1 MESIIELQRQEHE
14 EIERY
19 EQALADI
26 LNKPVTG
33 RRAELRNQ
41 HKALDVL
48 NRISDRQRLLKSQ
61 YDDADG
67 SRAAEIDVLSVPASS
82 QAPGSNPQDD
92 LSEFYTRFNHIKK
105 VHQDRQ
111 AAGTTQEP
119 ELRTF
124 LRSLEELVKS
134 DGLER
139 VTLED
144 GEEEVIDPLDTMFT
158 GEESMGRYL
167 DLYIPHTQFV
177 NLKSARRLTYM
188 QYLNMLSKGLVG
200 EAIEQKEKESAAY
213 LDYVQTLNSYLQ
225 DFLRR
230 THPLDRGTVE
240 AALRPV
246 EEGFEQEWKE
256 GKVDGWQRK
265 ATSSGQATGDAPN
278 AEEGIWCAACQK
290 QYAKQTVYDAHLTS
304 KKHIKAAEKLSTNGG
319 ALTSKSA
326 PNPNSTANHHSAI
339 STSKAHSAALLTR
352 LTETLLL
359 LPPVPALIND
369 TQQNIERKSALTAR
383 EREQEVEDAME
394 ETKAAGDDAV
404 EEEDDDGRI
413 YNPLKLPLGWD
424 GKPIPYW
431 LYKLHGL
438 GVEYRCEICSDY
450 VYMGRKAFDRHFQ
463 ESRHAFGMRAL
474 GLPNTK
480 HFHEITKIAD
490 ALALAERL
498 KREGRQ
504 EQNQA
509 ERTEEFEDA
518 EGNVYDKKTYEDLK
532 RQGLV

>member
-1 MESIIELQRQEHE
+1 MDSIIELQRQEHE
-14 EIERY
+14 EVERY

-26 LNKPVTG
+26 LNKHTTG
-33 RRAELRNQ
+33 RRGELRNHQ
-41 HKALDVL
+41 KALDVL
-48 NRISDRQRLLKSQ
+48 NRLDERQRLLRSQ
-61 YDDADG
+61 YEDKEG
-67 SRAAEIDVLSVPASS
+67 FRAAEIEALSVPAST
-82 QAPGSNPQDD
+82 GKGNPQDD
-92 LSEFYTRFNHIKK
+92 LSEFYSRFNRINR
-105 VHQDRQ
+105 VHADRQ
-111 AAGTTQEP
+111 ASGAAGQEP
-119 ELRTF
+119 ELRGF
-124 LRSLEELVKS
+124 LRSLEELVAS

-144 GEEEVIDPLDTMFT
+144 GEEEVIDPLDTLFT
-158 GEESMGRYL
+158 GEESVGRYL

-200 EAIEQKEKESAAY
+200 EALDQKEKESAAY
-213 LDYVQTLNSYLQ
+213 LDYVQTLNTYLQ

-230 THPLDRGTVE
+230 THPLEIGTVD
-240 AALRPV
+240 AALKPV
-246 EEGFEQEWKE
+246 EEGFEKEWKE
-256 GKVDGWQRK
+256 GKVEGWQK
-265 ATSSGQATGDAPN
+265 KASAATSQTHTNGDAAPS
-278 AEEGIWCAACQK
+278 EEGIWCAACQK
-290 QYAKQTVYDAHLTS
+290 QYAKKTVYDAHLTS
-304 KKHIKAAEKLSTNGG
+304 KKHIKAAEKLSASEEAAAAQPARPPT
-319 ALTSKSA
+319 A
-326 PNPNSTANHHSAI
+326 PVQPHA
-339 STSKAHSAALLTR
+339 STSKAHAAALLTR

-369 TQQNIERKSALTAR
+369 TKQNIERKSALTAR
-383 EREQEVEDAME
+383 EREQEVEEAME
-394 ETKAAGDDAV
+394 ETQVVTEEV
-404 EEEDDDGRI
+404 EPEEDDGRI

-438 GVEYRCEICSDY
+438 GVEYKCEICSDY

-532 RQGLV
+532 RQGLI

>member
-67 SRAAEIDVLSVPASS
+67 LRVAEIDVLSVPASS
-82 QAPGSNPQDD
+82 KAPGSNPQDD

-139 VTLED
+139 VILED

-200 EAIEQKEKESAAY
+200 EAVEQKEKESAAY

-230 THPLDRGTVE
+230 IHPLDRGTVE
-240 AALRPV
+240 AALKPV

-265 ATSSGQATGDAPN
+265 AATNGQTSGEAGS
-278 AEEGIWCAACQK
+278 EEGIWCAACQK

-304 KKHIKAAEKLSTNGG
+304 KKHIKAAEKLSTNGD
-319 ALTSKSA
+319 AAASASA
-326 PNPNSTANHHSAI
+326 PSANASTNHHTST
-339 STSKAHSAALLTR
+339 STSKAHAAALLTR

-359 LPPVPALIND
+359 LPPIPALIND

-394 ETKAAGDDAV
+394 ETKAAADDAV
-404 EEEDDDGRI
+404 EDEDDDGRI

-518 EGNVYDKKTYEDLK
+518 EGNV
-532 RQGLV
+532 

>member
-14 EIERY
+14 EVERY
-19 EQALADI
+19 EQALADV

-48 NRISDRQRLLKSQ
+48 NRISDRQRLLKTQ

-67 SRAAEIDVLSVPASS
+67 WVTTRTNGTIDLSLRAAEIDVLSVPAASNV
-82 QAPGSNPQDD
+82 PGGNPQDD

-111 AAGTTQEP
+111 AAGNTQEP

-200 EAIEQKEKESAAY
+200 EAVDQKEKESAAY
-213 LDYVQTLNSYLQ
+213 LDYVQTLNTYLQ

-240 AALRPV
+240 AALKPV
-246 EEGFEQEWKE
+246 EEGFEKEWKE

-265 ATSSGQATGDAPN
+265 TATTSQANGDAAN
-278 AEEGIWCAACQK
+278 GEDGIWCAACQK

-304 KKHIKAAEKLSTNGG
+304 KKHIKAAEKLSANGD
-319 ALTSKSA
+319 AVASKPA
-326 PNPNSTANHHSAI
+326 STADTTSNHHSST
-339 STSKAHSAALLTR
+339 STSKAHAAALLTR

-359 LPPVPALIND
+359 LPPIPALIND

-394 ETKAAGDDAV
+394 ETKAVADDVAED
-404 EEEDDDGRI
+404 EEDDGRI

-438 GVEYRCEICSDY
+438 GVEYKCEICSDY

-518 EGNVYDKKTYEDLK
+518 EGNV
-532 RQGLV
+532 

>member
-14 EIERY
+14 EMERY

-33 RRAELRNQ
+33 RRGDLRNQ

-48 NRISDRQRLLKSQ
+48 NRLSDRQRLLKTQ
-61 YDDADG
+61 YEDAEG
-67 SRAAEIDVLSVPASS
+67 LRAAEIAALSVPASS
-82 QAPGSNPQDD
+82 ANGGNPQND
-92 LSEFYTRFNHIKK
+92 LTEFYARFDRINK

-111 AAGTTQEP
+111 ASGTGQEP
-119 ELRTF
+119 ELRSF

-134 DGLER
+134 DGLEHI
-139 VTLED
+139 TLDD

-200 EAIEQKEKESAAY
+200 ETIDQKEKESAAY
-213 LDYVQTLNSYLQ
+213 LDYVQTLNSYLH

-230 THPLDRGTVE
+230 THPLEMGTVD
-240 AALRPV
+240 AALKPV
-246 EEGFEQEWKE
+246 EEGFEKEWKE
-256 GKVDGWQRK
+256 GKVEGWQRK
-265 ATSSGQATGDAPN
+265 AAASTQTNGDVAQ

-290 QYAKQTVYDAHLTS
+290 QYTKKTVYDAHLTS
-304 KKHIKAAEKLSTNGG
+304 KKHIKAAERLAADGG
-319 ALTSKSA
+319 AATPEPVAKATPSNA
-326 PNPNSTANHHSAI
+326 AHQAA
-339 STSKAHSAALLTR
+339 TSKAHAAALLTR

-369 TQQNIERKSALTAR
+369 TKQNIERKSALTAR
-383 EREQEVEDAME
+383 EREQEVEEAME
-394 ETKAAGDDAV
+394 ETNVVQEEKA
-404 EEEDDDGRI
+404 EEEEDDGRI

-438 GVEYRCEICSDY
+438 GVEYKCEICSDY

-532 RQGLV
+532 RQGLL